1 MHNLKDNSMLN
12 QVLSSE
18 ELDEIAE
25 TRQSRNL
32 NFKAVFNKNNKKKKR
47 KETYAFYFLSYKG
60 AKNAFSVSIFS
71 VY

>member
-1 MHNLKDNSMLN
+1 MHNLKDNSMLH

-32 NFKAVFNKNNKKKKR
+32 NFKAVFNKNNKKKK
-47 KETYAFYFLSYKG
+47 KGKKPMHFIFCLTKVPKMHFL
-60 AKNAFSVSIFS
+60 
-71 VY
+71 

>member
-1 MHNLKDNSMLN
+1 MLH

-32 NFKAVFNKNNKKKKR
+32 NFKAVFNKNNKKKKKR